1 MSKQR
6 KGNSFFEHLPWEINN
21 SHILGKV
28 FCSIIAGSERNTPS
42 REYFLAAYFS
52 HHVLNEI
59 KTEKTFDIEF
69 LFFSYAMSESKTKN
83 DKWCCTKNYQT
94 TKNPNYFPYKTFLD
108 LWWKFPFPT
117 PTEKKS
123 IDSKELN
130 CQRSRVFILMRHEKK
145 NLPGVMNYVSCT
157 HFLYANQCVQH

>member
-69 LFFSYAMSESKTKN
+69 LFFSYAMSESKTKKRQMLLHKELSN
-83 DKWCCTKNYQT
+83 HEKSEL
-94 TKNPNYFPYKTFLD
+94 FPLQNVSRFVV
-108 LWWKFPFPT
+108 KFPFPT

-157 HFLYANQCVQH
+157 HFLYANQCVH